1 MTTIH
6 TIEDLIRVLDENP
19 QWAEALRARLL
30 TRELL
35 ELPETVAALA
45 ATVAELSREFREF
58 AKTTGDRL
66 SSLEEGQQELRA
78 DVTELRADVTELRA
92 DVNEL
97 KIGQQE
103 LRADVN
109 ELKIGQ
115 QELRT
120 DVNELKIGQQ
130 ELRTD
135 VDDLKRGQARLQD
148 DVGFIKG
155 RFIYDIVRGD
165 AGVIASEMGFALAH
179 SLTRADLMNIT
190 RTRADLMNITRT
202 RADLMN
208 ITRLQET
215 TDIPRGDMQSFHRA
229 DLIMQV
235 TDSENRPHYIAV
247 EASFT
252 VNGRDSRRALRNAE
266 LITRFTGQP
275 AHPAL
280 ASVRSDQ
287 DIRQLFESGQ
297 LYWYEISSEDVQ
309 PE

>member
-92 DVNEL
+92 DVTELRADVNEL

-115 QELRT
+115 Q
-120 DVNELKIGQQ
+120 Q
-130 ELRTD
+130 LRTD

-179 SLTRADLMNIT
+179 SL
-190 RTRADLMNITRT
+190 T

>member
-78 DVTELRADVTELRA
+78 DVTELRADVTELRT

-103 LRADVN
+103 LRA
-109 ELKIGQ
+109 
-115 QELRT
+115 

-179 SLTRADLMNIT
+179 SL
-190 RTRADLMNITRT
+190 T

-280 ASVRSDQ
+280 AGVRSDQ

>member
-1 MTTIH
+1 M
-6 TIEDLIRVLDENP
+6 
-19 QWAEALRARLL
+19 
-30 TRELL
+30 
-35 ELPETVAALA
+35 AALA

-66 SSLEEGQQELRA
+66 SSLEEGQQELR
-78 DVTELRADVTELRA
+78 TDVTELRA

-115 QELRT
+115 QELRA
-120 DVNELKIGQQ
+120 
-130 ELRTD
+130 D

-190 RTRADLMNITRT
+190 R
-202 RADLMN
+202 
-208 ITRLQET
+208 LQET

-235 TDSENRPHYIAV
+235 TDPENRPHYIAV

-280 ASVRSDQ
+280 AGVRSDQ

>member
-78 DVTELRADVTELRA
+78 DVTELRADVTELRT

-103 LRADVN
+103 LRA
-109 ELKIGQ
+109 
-115 QELRT
+115 

-179 SLTRADLMNIT
+179 TL
-190 RTRADLMNITRT
+190 T

-280 ASVRSDQ
+280 AGVRSDQ

>member
-78 DVTELRADVTELRA
+78 DVTELRADVTELRT

-115 QELRT
+115 QELRA
-120 DVNELKIGQQ
+120 
-130 ELRTD
+130 D

-179 SLTRADLMNIT
+179 SL
-190 RTRADLMNITRT
+190 T

>member
-66 SSLEEGQQELRA
+66 SSLEEGQQELR
-78 DVTELRADVTELRA
+78 T

-115 QELRT
+115 QELRA

-179 SLTRADLMNIT
+179 TL
-190 RTRADLMNITRT
+190 T

-280 ASVRSDQ
+280 AGVRSDQ

>member
-78 DVTELRADVTELRA
+78 DVTELRT

-103 LRADVN
+103 LRA
-109 ELKIGQ
+109 
-115 QELRT
+115 

-190 RTRADLMNITRT
+190 R
-202 RADLMN
+202 
-208 ITRLQET
+208 LQEP

>member
-78 DVTELRADVTELRA
+78 DVTELLADVTELRT

-103 LRADVN
+103 LRA
-109 ELKIGQ
+109 
-115 QELRT
+115 

-179 SLTRADLMNIT
+179 TL
-190 RTRADLMNITRT
+190 T

-280 ASVRSDQ
+280 AGVRSDQ

>member
-78 DVTELRADVTELRA
+78 DVTELRADVTELRT

-103 LRADVN
+103 LRA
-109 ELKIGQ
+109 
-115 QELRT
+115 

-179 SLTRADLMNIT
+179 TL
-190 RTRADLMNITRT
+190 T

-215 TDIPRGDMQSFHRA
+215 TDSPRGDMQSFHRA

-280 ASVRSDQ
+280 AGVRSDQ

>member
-120 DVNELKIGQQ
+120 DV
-130 ELRTD
+130 
-135 VDDLKRGQARLQD
+135 DDLKRGQARLQD

-179 SLTRADLMNIT
+179 SL
-190 RTRADLMNITRT
+190 T

>member
-120 DVNELKIGQQ
+120 DV
-130 ELRTD
+130 
-135 VDDLKRGQARLQD
+135 DDLKRGQARLQD

-179 SLTRADLMNIT
+179 SL
-190 RTRADLMNITRT
+190 T

-280 ASVRSDQ
+280 AGVRSDQ
-287 DIRQLFESGQ
+287 DIRQLFESSQ

>member
-120 DVNELKIGQQ
+120 DV
-130 ELRTD
+130 
-135 VDDLKRGQARLQD
+135 DDLKRGQARLQD

-165 AGVIASEMGFALAH
+165 AGVIASEMGFGLAH
-179 SLTRADLMNIT
+179 SL
-190 RTRADLMNITRT
+190 T

-252 VNGRDSRRALRNAE
+252 VNWRDSRRALRNAE

>member
-66 SSLEEGQQELRA
+66 SSLEEGQQELRT
-78 DVTELRADVTELRA
+78 DVTELRT

-115 QELRT
+115 QELRA

-165 AGVIASEMGFALAH
+165 AGVIASEMGFALTH
-179 SLTRADLMNIT
+179 SL
-190 RTRADLMNITRT
+190 T

-229 DLIMQV
+229 DLIIQV

-280 ASVRSDQ
+280 AGVRSDQ

>member
-66 SSLEEGQQELRA
+66 SSLEEGQQELRT
-78 DVTELRADVTELRA
+78 DVTELRT

-115 QELRT
+115 QELRA
-120 DVNELKIGQQ
+120 DVTELKIGQQ
-130 ELRTD
+130 ELRAD

-165 AGVIASEMGFALAH
+165 AGVIASEMGFSLAH
-179 SLTRADLMNIT
+179 PLNRADLMN
-190 RTRADLMNITRT
+190 M
-202 RADLMN
+202 
-208 ITRLQET
+208 TRLQET

-280 ASVRSDQ
+280 AGVRSDQ

>member
-1 MTTIH
+1 M
-6 TIEDLIRVLDENP
+6 
-19 QWAEALRARLL
+19 
-30 TRELL
+30 
-35 ELPETVAALA
+35 
-45 ATVAELSREFREF
+45 
-58 AKTTGDRL
+58 
-66 SSLEEGQQELRA
+66 
-78 DVTELRADVTELRA
+78 
-92 DVNEL
+92 NEL

-103 LRADVN
+103 LRA
-109 ELKIGQ
+109 
-115 QELRT
+115 

-179 SLTRADLMNIT
+179 SL
-190 RTRADLMNITRT
+190 T

>member
-92 DVNEL
+92 DVT
-97 KIGQQE
+97 E

-115 QELRT
+115 QELRA

-179 SLTRADLMNIT
+179 SL
-190 RTRADLMNITRT
+190 T

-280 ASVRSDQ
+280 AGVRSDQ